1 MGEEGGEGGG
11 IEDEDIFEALK
22 IDRKRC
28 ISCSQHLGC
37 KDLEGHIH
45 KPCLRA
51 KANHNIGRIKKCMIQ
66 ITSWV
71 GSLD

>member
-1 MGEEGGEGGG
+1 MGEEGGGGG

-37 KDLEGHIH
+37 KDLEGAYSQTLFTG
-45 KPCLRA
+45 K
-51 KANHNIGRIKKCMIQ
+51 
-66 ITSWV
+66 S
-71 GSLD
+71 